1 MINLLYPTL
10 PLGDDETPT
19 SFLSRLAR
27 LHRSGTARMLAYDLG
42 LNAQAIIDGDPIM
55 LDRLAALSSASAKAL
70 NHNGIS
76 VENAHWRI
84 RGQLMLKSSMQ
95 RTSVRLCPACIGD
108 HLREGS
114 EPYGRVEWQIV
125 SIRTCAKHDLA
136 ILEAIDAPYAQ
147 YTHDFAYLV
156 GANAE
161 KLAGL
166 AITATK
172 RPISGFE
179 QYLIDRLEGLTC
191 ACPWLDSLEF
201 AAAARIC
208 EIIGAVA
215 LRGRTPKLAKMN
227 DDDWQAA
234 AESGFAIA
242 KGGADAVRAWLS
254 ELQATYPYSRSGN
267 EGPQAIY
274 GAFYKFLQF
283 HAKSVVFDPIRDLVR
298 DQIVETMPIGVGE
311 EVFGV
316 TVTRRRLHSVFT
328 AAQET
333 GLHPKRLAKIL
344 IGVGVVD
351 PALAGAVPAH
361 QVFAAEMLA
370 IVAAQEN
377 DSISQQQAE
386 TYLNAGRVHT
396 RLLVDQGFI
405 KALPAAKGAAT
416 RYSKTELDAFIARLL
431 RDAAPVKFLKLPTCT
446 IPAAAKRANCSAAE
460 ILRLILDKKLTWVG
474 QLIAERGYLSV
485 LVRLD
490 EIKEHVHRAK
500 LDGLTAR
507 ELEKRLKTS
516 TKVVTALVQHGHLTQ
531 ATVVNPI
538 NRCPVKII
546 ALENVERFER
556 TYVSLTVLAAERGQ
570 HFAGVKATLEA
581 AGVKPAIDRAA
592 CHATFYRRADVDST
606 QS

>member
-1 MINLLYPTL
+1 
-10 PLGDDETPT
+10 
-19 SFLSRLAR
+19 
-27 LHRSGTARMLAYDLG
+27 MLAYDLG
-42 LNAQAIIDGDPIM
+42 LNARKIVEGDHIM
-55 LDRLAALSSASAKAL
+55 LGRLAALSGVSAKAL
-70 NHNGIS
+70 IHNGTS
-76 VENAHWRI
+76 VENTHWRI

-114 EPYGRVEWQIV
+114 EPYGRIEWQIV

-136 ILEAIDAPYAQ
+136 ILEAIDAPHAQ

-161 KLAGL
+161 KFAGL

-179 QYLIDRLEGLTC
+179 QYLIGRLEGVTC
-191 ACPWLDSLEF
+191 ASAWLDSLEF

-208 EIIGAVA
+208 EILGAVA
-215 LRGRTPKLAKMN
+215 LCGRTPKLAKMN

-234 AESGFAIA
+234 AEAGFAIA

-298 DQIVETMPIGVGE
+298 DHIVATMPIGAGE

-316 TVTRRRLHSVFT
+316 TVKQRRLHSVFT
-328 AAQET
+328 AAKET

-344 IGVGVVD
+344 IGGGVVD

-361 QVFAAEMLA
+361 QVFAAEKLA

-386 TYLNAGRVHT
+386 TYINAGRVHT

-431 RDAAPVKFLKLPTCT
+431 RNAARVKFLKLPTCT

-516 TKVVTALVQHGHLTQ
+516 TKVVTALIQHGHLTQ
-531 ATVVNPI
+531 DTVVNPI

-556 TYVSLTVLAAERGQ
+556 TYVSLTILAAERGQ
-570 HFAGVKATLEA
+570 HFAAVKATLQA
-581 AGVKPAIDRAA
+581 AGVKPALDRTA
-592 CHATFYRRADVDST
+592 CHATFYRRTDVDLT